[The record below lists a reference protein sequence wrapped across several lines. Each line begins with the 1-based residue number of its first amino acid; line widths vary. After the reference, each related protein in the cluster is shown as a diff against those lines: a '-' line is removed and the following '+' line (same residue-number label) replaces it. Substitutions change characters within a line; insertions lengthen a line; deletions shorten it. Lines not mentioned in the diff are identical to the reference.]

1 MGVDV
6 NVLNNVFTEIE
17 AQSLQFWMSTKYYL
31 LLEYKAKTIVP
42 APFGVIQVVLE
53 VVAYLMTL
61 CVDAMRRRESPF
73 GSLHVKEAIA
83 ALYEGESSDEEDDD
97 DDDDLELSVTE
108 LQYWAAHQV
117 LQREAVDETNRL
129 DSICKMV
136 ENVHKTLVADG
147 SGSEL
152 KAEDKGDLV
161 ARETTELSRTDSNQ
175 HVPIGKSSIEVAERR
190 TMTSS
195 FMMLSE
201 NSILHGIVD
210 ELIDACIMD
219 DVLCLHR
226 AIKLGYSHLILADCD
241 DAEGGESDSAQLHST
256 RSETVNKFSACCR
269 CVKCHCKV
277 AATRYASHLSNCMGL
292 GRNSSRRANK
302 RIAEQQRLEDSDDVD
317 DAYYLDLSP
326 SSSSGPKSEHPSIS
340 YSKSHSS
347 NYLHRVSTH
356 NHNSSKPG
364 LKPPGLSKSSNGR
377 NMNSLQGDSAFEKTD
392 SFDSISFSFDDEE
405 SNSSESNRRS
415 AVTHVKRHTKG
426 HI

>member
-1 MGVDV
+1 MLLAVVLLV
-6 NVLNNVFTEIE
+6 NLLIAIFSNVFTEIE

-175 HVPIGKSSIEVAERR
+175 HVPIGKSSIEVAE
-190 TMTSS
+190 
-195 FMMLSE
+195 
-201 NSILHGIVD
+201 
-210 ELIDACIMD
+210 
-219 DVLCLHR
+219 
-226 AIKLGYSHLILADCD
+226 
-241 DAEGGESDSAQLHST
+241 
-256 RSETVNKFSACCR
+256 
-269 CVKCHCKV
+269 
-277 AATRYASHLSNCMGL
+277 
-292 GRNSSRRANK
+292 
-302 RIAEQQRLEDSDDVD
+302 
-317 DAYYLDLSP
+317 
-326 SSSSGPKSEHPSIS
+326 
-340 YSKSHSS
+340 
-347 NYLHRVSTH
+347 
-356 NHNSSKPG
+356 
-364 LKPPGLSKSSNGR
+364 
-377 NMNSLQGDSAFEKTD
+377 
-392 SFDSISFSFDDEE
+392 
-405 SNSSESNRRS
+405 
-415 AVTHVKRHTKG
+415 
-426 HI
+426 